1 MIKWVKTRECRE
13 EDILAEDIVNKDGV
27 VIAPKYTSLNHY
39 ILSILH
45 YYGISKVKILGNK
58 HRLEL
63 KQQQCYLHVKK
74 QYKENVQD
82 VKEVLCNLVSENR
95 LEVDKIESIVDH
107 AFGYMEDT
115 HNIVKVLNE
124 EKEFDEYTY
133 THSINV
139 GIYSMLIG
147 RWMKLGQDEI
157 RNLMIAGLLHDVGKT
172 KIPYNVL
179 NKTGK
184 LTEKEFELL
193 KNHPEFGYDILLEQR
208 ALSEDICQAVLLHHE
223 RIDGSGYPYHIRG
236 DEIGLYAKIV
246 AIADVYDAI
255 TTNRVYKSK
264 RTPFEA
270 FKIFMT
276 EEVKNLDPLIVHTF
290 ITNIST
296 HYVGMKVLL
305 NTGEVGKIVYIPPQS
320 VSNPIV
326 DLNHDYIDL
335 SVNQDKNIVKVV

>member
-1 MIKWVKTRECRE
+1 
-13 EDILAEDIVNKDGV
+13 
-27 VIAPKYTSLNHY
+27 
-39 ILSILH
+39 
-45 YYGISKVKILGNK
+45 
-58 HRLEL
+58 
-63 KQQQCYLHVKK
+63 
-74 QYKENVQD
+74 
-82 VKEVLCNLVSENR
+82 
-95 LEVDKIESIVDH
+95 
-107 AFGYMEDT
+107 MEDT

-157 RNLMIAGLLHDVGKT
+157 HNLMIAGLLHDVGKT

-184 LTEKEFELL
+184 LTDKEFELL